1 MKASMRFYRG
11 FVFLFLLF
19 FTPLLLRAQTNDVNW
34 SVGVLDR
41 ILATVPPGQRLAQVG
56 DMQILV
62 SKLKAWRNQLA
73 GAPSQDST
81 FDGSAP
87 TWTSGNV
94 YYEFTTSGSN
104 AVSAAHQKAF
114 LDGAAEWAMFANL
127 HFFPHTSEPNYVTIL
142 ENTNLEGGQSA
153 VGMVGGQQF
162 LQIGPEAWNRD
173 TITHELGHT
182 LGLVHEQQRTN
193 RDLFVTILSNNIIP
207 GQEPNFVLLPDSQSQ
222 GPYDFLSV
230 MHYARNALS
239 ISNTLDTIEPLP
251 AYSQYL
257 NIMGQGDPVLTPS
270 DRAGMAAVYGA
281 GPVLSSVVTN
291 TQDSGPGSLRA
302 ALYYAYD
309 HPRTTIT
316 FNIATNDPGFANGVF
331 TIQLTDQLP
340 SLWNATVIDGSTE
353 PVHINPTGPA
363 IQLNGALAPP
373 PSVFPNGLHIHGTN
387 CAVRS
392 LVINGFAASA
402 ILIDGTN
409 AIGNSVSGCYLGIDP
424 SGTSVVSN
432 GLPQIVIAAGAS
444 RNTIGGITAASRNV
458 ISGSAYQG
466 MVIEDPGTMSNVVEG
481 NYIGL
486 NAAGTA
492 ALPNAWAG
500 LEIVGG
506 AQSNII
512 GGLVPGA
519 RNVISGNSKQGIA
532 VDGTN
537 SSGNVIEGNY
547 IGLDSAGSNA
557 IPNAWAGVN
566 FFGATQGNLVGGTA
580 AGAANFISGN
590 SLQGVLLQ
598 DPGTDNNLVLG
609 NDIGINVSAVA
620 VPNGGAGVAIVGGAQ
635 ANTVGGTSPS
645 MRNVISGNT
654 LQGVAIGNPN
664 ANGNIVQ
671 GNYIGVDPSGSNAIP
686 NGWAGVNC
694 YGGAQGNLVGGT
706 TSGAGNLISG
716 NGLQGIIFQDSGTDD
731 NLAQGNYIGLNVT
744 GNAAVPN
751 GAAGVA
757 IVDGAQSNIVGGTL
771 PSMRNVICGNVN
783 QGVAI
788 GNTSANVVQG
798 NYIGVDP
805 SGNTAIP
812 NAWAGVDMFGG
823 AQGNLI
829 GGTAAGARN
838 VISGNA
844 SQGVVIG
851 QAGTES
857 NFIQGNYIGL
867 NAAGTAGVPN
877 TWSGVEMYNGAQFN
891 LIGGGPGAR
900 NIISGNGN
908 YGVYIHNTNCAGNL
922 VQGNTIGLNAA
933 GNAQPNTWAGVAMF
947 DNTQSNQIG
956 GTAIGNANL
965 IVDNLLDGVQ
975 LFDATTTDNSVR
987 GNSIYGNGGVG
998 IGVYSGANN
1007 SQTTP
1012 MLTSAVLATNTVVS
1026 GSLTSAASTVFHLD
1040 FYANPSPQT
1049 QAQTYLGARDV
1060 TTGSGG
1066 TVSFSANLGAIV
1078 PKGQI
1083 ITATATDPSGN
1094 TSPLSGGI
1102 TVTAVDSVGD
1112 GIPDAWRTAHFGG
1125 SGTTTN
1131 NQSAAGADPDHDG
1144 LANWQEFLAGTDPNN
1159 ASSTLRAGKL
1169 NLSGTNATV
1178 NFSSV
1183 QGIVYR
1189 VEDRD
1194 DLVTGFWSI
1203 LADQVIGTGGTIQ
1216 IVDPAAGTAL
1226 PRRFYRV
1233 EVLP

>member
-1 MKASMRFYRG
+1 MKVSTRSFFG
-11 FVFLFLLF
+11 FIFLFLLLLV
-19 FTPLLLRAQTNDVNW
+19 PLLLRGQTNDVNW
-34 SVGVLDR
+34 SLTVLDR
-41 ILATVPPGQRLAQVG
+41 ILAAVPPGQKLAQVG

-62 SKLKAWRNQLA
+62 SNLKVWRSQLA
-73 GAPSQDST
+73 GGPSQDSA
-81 FDGSAP
+81 FDGGTP
-87 TWTSGNV
+87 KWTSGNI
-94 YYEFTTSGSN
+94 YYEFTTSGTN
-104 AVSAAHQKAF
+104 AVSTAHQKAF
-114 LDGAAEWAMFANL
+114 TDGAAEWAMFANL
-127 HFFPHTSEPNYVTIL
+127 HFFPHTSEPNYITVL

-162 LQIGPEAWNRD
+162 LQIGPEAWNRG
-173 TITHELGHT
+173 TITHELGHA
-182 LGLVHEQQRTN
+182 LGLIHEQQRSD

-207 GQEPNFVLLPDSQSQ
+207 GQEPNFIILTNSQNQ
-222 GPYDFLSV
+222 GTYDFLSV
-230 MHYARNALS
+230 MEYARNALS
-239 ISNTLDTIEPLP
+239 TATNLDTIEPLP

-257 NIMGQGDPVLTPS
+257 NLLGQGDPVLTPS
-270 DRAGMAAVYGA
+270 DRAGMATVYGA
-281 GPVLSSVVTN
+281 GPTLNSVVTN

-302 ALYYAYD
+302 ALYFAYD
-309 HPRTTIT
+309 HPGTTIT

-353 PVHINPTGPA
+353 PVHLNPNGPA

-373 PSVFPNGLHIHGTN
+373 PSVFPNGLHIRGAN

-392 LVINGFAASA
+392 LIINGFAASA
-402 ILIDGTN
+402 VLIDGTN
-409 AIGNSVSGCYLGIDP
+409 AIGNTVSGCYLGVDP
-424 SGTSVVSN
+424 SGTSAVTN
-432 GLPQIVIAAGAS
+432 GLPPLVIASGAS
-444 RNTIGGITAASRNV
+444 RNTIGGVTASARNI

-466 MVIEDPGTMSNVVEG
+466 MVIEDPGTTSNVVEG
-481 NYIGL
+481 NFIGL
-486 NAAGTA
+486 NAIGTA
-492 ALPNAWAG
+492 ALPNALAG
-500 LEIVGG
+500 LEISGG

-512 GGLVPGA
+512 GGLTSGA
-519 RNVISGNSKQGIA
+519 RNIISGNTLQGVVIGGA
-532 VDGTN
+532 N
-537 SSGNVIEGNY
+537 SSGNVVEGNY
-547 IGLDSAGSNA
+547 IGLDPSGSNA

-580 AGAANFISGN
+580 TGAANFISGN
-590 SLQGVLLQ
+590 GLQGVLIQ
-598 DPGTDNNLVLG
+598 DSGTKNILVLG
-609 NDIGINVSAVA
+609 NYIGINVSAAA
-620 VPNGGAGVAIVGGAQ
+620 VPNGGAGVLIGGGAQ
-635 ANTVGGTSPS
+635 ANTVGGTTPS
-645 MRNVISGNT
+645 TRNVISGNT

-694 YGGAQGNLVGGT
+694 YDGAQGNLVGGT
-706 TSGAGNLISG
+706 TPGAGNVISG
-716 NGLQGIIFQDSGTDD
+716 NGLQGILFQDSGTDN
-731 NLAQGNYIGLNVT
+731 NLAQGNYVGLNAV
-744 GNAAVPN
+744 GSAAIQN

-771 PSMRNVICGNVN
+771 PSMRNVISGNVN

-788 GNTSANVVQG
+788 GNTSGNVVQG

-823 AQGNLI
+823 SQGNLI
-829 GGTAAGARN
+829 GGVTAGAGN

-844 SQGVVIG
+844 SQGVLLG

-857 NFIQGNYIGL
+857 NVIQGNYIGL

-877 TWSGVEMYNGAQFN
+877 AWSGVEMYGGAQFN
-891 LIGGGPGAR
+891 LVGGGPGAR

-908 YGVYIHNTNCAGNL
+908 YGVYIHETNCTGNL
-922 VQGNTIGLNAA
+922 VQGNTMGLNAA
-933 GNAQPNTWAGVAMF
+933 GNAQPNTWAGVAMS

-956 GTAIGNANL
+956 GIAIGDANL
-965 IVDNLLDGVQ
+965 IADNLLDGVQ

-987 GNSIYGNGGVG
+987 GNSIYGNGGSG
-998 IGVYSGANN
+998 IGVYSGANS
-1007 SQTTP
+1007 SQAAP
-1012 MLTSAVLATNTVVS
+1012 SLTSAVLTTNTVVS
-1026 GSLTSAASTVFHLD
+1026 GSLTSIASTIFHLD

-1049 QAQTYLGARDV
+1049 QAKTYLGARDV
-1060 TTGSGG
+1060 STGSGG
-1066 TVSFSANLGAIV
+1066 TVSFSANLSAIV

-1094 TSPLSGGI
+1094 TSSLSGGA

-1112 GIPDAWRTAHFGG
+1112 GIPNAWRAAHFGG

-1131 NQSAAGADPDHDG
+1131 SQSASGADPDHDG
-1144 LANWQEFLAGTDPNN
+1144 LSNWQEFLAGTDPNN
-1159 ASSTLRAGKL
+1159 AASTLRLGKL
-1169 NLSGTNATV
+1169 NTSGTNATV

-1194 DLVTGFWSI
+1194 DLVTGFWSV
-1203 LADQVIGTGGTIQ
+1203 LADQIIGTGSTIQ
-1216 IVDPAAGTAL
+1216 IVDPGAGAA
-1226 PRRFYRV
+1226 PPKRFYRL